1 MQYLLSS
8 MTKLVKKYE
17 YFINKF
23 SFDLMLD
30 SFLGS
35 ESTGVKFEN
44 SDFQKAEKLKLV
56 VELISLHISFFSKFQ
71 FFFHLVI
78 KMGKTAFMKFSK
90 DYWSLQ

>member
-30 SFLGS
+30 SFLGG

-44 SDFQKAEKLKLV
+44 SDFQKAERFKLV
-56 VELISLHISFFSKFQ
+56 EFIPLHITFFSKFQ
-71 FFFHLVI
+71 FFFI
-78 KMGKTAFMKFSK
+78 
-90 DYWSLQ
+90 